1 MHTFCQR
8 PIADL
13 AGGHG
18 QYREPSEALA
28 RYLDDPYADPN
39 ITREPLTD
47 EVEVVVIGRS
57 EGKMAGLELR

>member
-39 ITREPLTD
+39 FIREPLTD
-47 EVEVVVIGRS
+47 EVKVVVIGRG